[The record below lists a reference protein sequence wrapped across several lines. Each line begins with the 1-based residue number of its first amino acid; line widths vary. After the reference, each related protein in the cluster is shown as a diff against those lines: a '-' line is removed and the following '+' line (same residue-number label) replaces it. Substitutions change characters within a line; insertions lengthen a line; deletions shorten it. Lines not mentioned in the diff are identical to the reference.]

1 MNDALRALQ
10 AADLNWTHDLQ
21 SVWSDSV
28 FQVDE
33 LHRSLIDGLI
43 DNFFARTKKTTDN
56 PIGQVI
62 LGEAGA
68 GKTHLI
74 GTLRRRVWRA
84 NGWFVLLDIVG
95 ITEFWATAALG
106 FLNSLHQSMPSG
118 RTQYEAVL
126 SAVVKSVPLDS
137 AAHSAISEWEKKPE
151 KTKLDTVDLFLKLL
165 RRIDPVNTAQHQDVV
180 RALLLLG
187 SEDWDAHN
195 LAYCWLQA
203 LDVDEARR
211 KELKFLK
218 APPPYPELVRGMLW
232 VMSLAGPTL
241 IAVDQ
246 IDAIVSASNLLAG
259 VEDAPNDDGERRAR
273 AIIDLLAGGL
283 MDLHDVKRRAMTIV
297 SCLQVTWPII
307 KKRAVESA
315 AQRFEELPVL
325 EPIKSAA
332 IVEALIGTRLGAA
345 YEENGFRP
353 PYRTFPFR
361 LEAIESAVGLL
372 PRQILM
378 RCQQHRQRCLTAGEV
393 LECASLAQVD
403 GPATDLTPAPGLDQ
417 EYRQEI
423 ANAEIPA
430 FLEQDK
436 GDTSACD
443 LLIKACELLLR
454 HLQLP
459 DSIDAVVKPDS
470 DRKKPSIH
478 ARLSFTFRSEGDRE
492 QHYCFRIL
500 SHTHPNAFQPRLK
513 AAMTASGIDTA
524 LKFRHLFILRSDK
537 PPSGPKTAALVDQFL
552 KAGGKFIEPTDNDL
566 RAFVALAAMDA
577 RNFLDFDAWL
587 RERRPLFE
595 THLFRKAGLCP
606 PPFLSSSPAGEL
618 EKKRSSEWKPGE
630 SLPVES
636 ASPELKP
643 TAASTTLKP
652 TTSISPNQTQ
662 TEVDALSSPITQPQ
676 VGEKVIPIGRRD
688 IRGALNDLVTLK
700 AHLLFSHIAVL
711 AGSGSGKTVLLRRIV
726 EEAAILGIPAIVLDP
741 NNDLS
746 RLGDAWPTRPE
757 TWTNED
763 VAKADAYHARADVV
777 IWTPGVTSGNPIS
790 LNLLPDFAAIGDNQ
804 DKETA
809 DEQAQAIEM
818 ARATLEPYIGGT
830 GQKALLKLGV
840 LADALRAFAKEKG
853 GTLDALINL
862 LAELP
867 NNVSKIGNASKLAA
881 EIANQLLA
889 AIATNPLLQQQGPG
903 LDPKTLFEGPN
914 GKTRVSV
921 INLGGLASE
930 EARDS
935 FVNRLQMSL
944 FTFIKR
950 NPSRTGRLYVIDEA
964 QNFAPSGAATACKA
978 SALSLVAQARKY
990 GLGMIFATQTPKG
1003 VDNKIVSNCTTHV
1016 YGRMNAPA
1024 TIEAI
1029 RDLMAAKGGA
1039 VDDIG
1044 KLSKGEFYFST
1055 EDSPRP
1061 FKVRTP
1067 LCLSWHPPN
1076 PPTAEEVVHMARR
1089 LTPVS
1094 SAEIGR

>member
-1 MNDALRALQ
+1 MSAALRAFQ
-10 AADLNWTHDLQ
+10 ATDLNWTHDLQ
-21 SVWSDSV
+21 SVWSDPVS
-28 FQVDE
+28 QVDD
-33 LHRSLIDGLI
+33 LHRTLIDGLI
-43 DNFFARTKKTTDN
+43 NNFFARTKKSGDN

-74 GTLRRRVWRA
+74 GTLRRRVWEA

-95 ITEFWATAALG
+95 ITDFWATAALG
-106 FLNSLHQSMPSG
+106 FLNSLHQPMPNG

-126 SAVVKSVPLDS
+126 SAIVNSVPLDT
-137 AAHSAISEWEKKPE
+137 ATRTAVAEWEKKPE
-151 KTKLDTVDLFLKLL
+151 KTKLDTISLFLKLL
-165 RRIDPVNTAQHQDVV
+165 SRIDAVNTAKHQDVV

-187 SEDWDAHN
+187 SDDWDANN
-195 LAYCWLQA
+195 LAYCWLQG
-203 LDVDEARR
+203 LDVDEIKR

-218 APPPYPELVRGMLW
+218 APPSFPELVRGMLW

-259 VEDAPNDDGERRAR
+259 VDDVPSDDGERRAR

-283 MDLHDVKRRAMTIV
+283 MDLHDLKKRAMTVV

-307 KKRAVESA
+307 KQRAVASA
-315 AQRFEELPVL
+315 AHRFEELPVL
-325 EPIKSAA
+325 EPIKNVAV
-332 IVEALIGTRLGAA
+332 VEALIATRLSAA
-345 YEENGFRP
+345 YQENQFSP

-361 LEAIESAVGLL
+361 PEAIESAVGLL

-378 RCQQHRQRCLTAGEV
+378 RCQQHRQRCLTAGKV
-393 LECASLAQVD
+393 LECASLAEVG
-403 GPATDLTPAPGLDQ
+403 GPATELARAPGLDQ
-417 EYRQEI
+417 EYQRQV
-423 ANAEIPA
+423 ANAKIPV

-436 GDTSACD
+436 GDATACD
-443 LLIKACELLLR
+443 LLIKACELFLR

-459 DSIDAVVKPDS
+459 DLIDAVVKPDS
-470 DRKKPSIH
+470 DRRKPSIH
-478 ARLSFTFRSEGDRE
+478 ARISFTFRGEGDRE

-500 SHTHPNAFQPRLK
+500 SHAHPNAFQPRLK

-524 LKFRHLFILRSDK
+524 LKFRHLFILRHDK

-552 KAGGKFIEPTDNDL
+552 RAGGKFIAPTDNDL
-566 RAFVALAAMDA
+566 RAFVALAAMDES
-577 RNFLDFDAWL
+577 NFPDFDAWL

-595 THLFRKAGLCP
+595 AQLFREAGLCP
-606 PPFLSSSPAGEL
+606 PSFLSASTAGEP
-618 EKKRSSEWKPGE
+618 ERKRSEA
-630 SLPVES
+630 LPS
-636 ASPELKP
+636 GTSPIHSTNSKFKP
-643 TAASTTLKP
+643 TAATTTIKP
-652 TTSISPNQTQ
+652 TITSTNQAR
-662 TEVDALSSPITQPQ
+662 TEELERACSSDAKSR
-676 VGEKVIPIGRRD
+676 VVERAIPIGRRD
-688 IRGALNDLVTLK
+688 IRGALDEIVRLDAN
-700 AHLLFSHIAVL
+700 LLFSHIAVL

-746 RLGDAWPTRPE
+746 RLGDAWPMRPE

-763 VAKADAYHARADVV
+763 AAKADVYHARTDVV

-790 LNLLPDFAAIGDNQ
+790 LNLLPDFAAIGEKE

-818 ARATLEPYIGGT
+818 ARVTLEPYLGGT
-830 GQKALLKLGV
+830 GQKAFLKLGV

-853 GTLDALINL
+853 GSLDDLINF
-862 LAELP
+862 LAEFP
-867 NNVSKIGNASKLAA
+867 DDISKIGNASKLAA

-889 AIATNPLLQQQGPG
+889 AIATNPLLQQQGPS
-903 LDPKTLFEGPN
+903 LDPKMLFEGPA

-921 INLGGLASE
+921 INLAGLASE

-944 FTFIKR
+944 FSFIKR
-950 NPSRTGRLYVIDEA
+950 NPSPTGRLYVIDEA

-978 SALSLVAQARKY
+978 SALSVVAQARKY

-1055 EDSPRP
+1055 EGSRRP

-1076 PPTAEEVVHMARR
+1076 PPTAAEVVQKAHSNR
-1089 LTPVS
+1089 
-1094 SAEIGR
+1094 G